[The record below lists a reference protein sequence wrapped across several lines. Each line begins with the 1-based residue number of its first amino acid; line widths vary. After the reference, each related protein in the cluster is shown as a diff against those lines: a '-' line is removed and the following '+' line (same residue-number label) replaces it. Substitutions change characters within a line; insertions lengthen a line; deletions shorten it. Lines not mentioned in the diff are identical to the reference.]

1 LRLIGES
8 GLDDGGVEVLAERL
22 GVGSRHLRRLFL
34 RHLGATPI
42 AVAQTRRL
50 HFAKKLID
58 ETSLPMSQ
66 VALAS
71 GFGCVR
77 RFNAG
82 IRKVYQ
88 RTPTQIRSLA
98 RQTEIQ
104 PGNQYLFRLN
114 FRPPYHWQGMLDFLA
129 ARATPGVEVVEAGTY
144 RRSFSLR
151 GSGGIGGSGK
161 GSDGKGSDGYF
172 EVSLD
177 EGRDALRVRIQFGD
191 PQSLF
196 FIIERIRAM
205 FDLNADWAAIVQ
217 SLRADPVL
225 EGRVKTD
232 PGLRVPG
239 CWNGFELATRAI
251 LGQQITVKGATAL
264 AGRMAHSFGKPFS
277 GASGLTHLF
286 PPPEVLADARLGD
299 IGLTGA
305 RAETIQVL
313 ARAVCSGTINFE
325 GVVDSDAFL
334 NRLCEIPGIGKWT
347 AQYVAMRALGEPDA
361 FPSSDLGLLRAMA
374 LESSRELERHAEAWR
389 PWRAYAAMYLWKIAS
404 QSAERENKQA
414 SSRAKKGIVGAASSH
429 QQAAMVG

>member
-1 LRLIGES
+1 M
-8 GLDDGGVEVLAERL
+8 
-22 GVGSRHLRRLFL
+22 
-34 RHLGATPI
+34 

-66 VALAS
+66 IAIAS

-82 IRKVYQ
+82 IQKVYH
-88 RTPTQIRSLA
+88 RTPTQIRRLA

-104 PGNQYLFRLN
+104 PGNQYRFRLH
-114 FRPPYHWQGMLDFLA
+114 FRPPYHWKGMLAFLA
-129 ARATPGVEVVEAGTY
+129 ARATPGVEVVEEGAY
-144 RRSFSLR
+144 RRSISL
-151 GSGGIGGSGK
+151 K
-161 GSDGKGSDGYF
+161 GNDGYF

-177 EGRDALRVRIQFGD
+177 EGRAALVVRIQFGD
-191 PQSLF
+191 PHSLF

-205 FDLNADWAAIVQ
+205 FDLSADWAAIVQ

-225 EGRVKTD
+225 EGGVKAD

-264 AGRMAHSFGKPFS
+264 AGRMVSRFGKPFC

-286 PPPEVLADARLGD
+286 PPAEVLADARLGD

-305 RAETIQVL
+305 RAETIQAL
-313 ARAVCSGTINFE
+313 ARAVCSGKINFE

-334 NRLCEIPGIGKWT
+334 NRLCDIPGIGKWT

-361 FPSSDLGLLRAMA
+361 FPSSDLGLLRAMNLA
-374 LESSRELERHAEAWR
+374 LGSSRDLERHAEAWR
-389 PWRAYAAMYLWKIAS
+389 PWRAYAAMYLWRIAS
-404 QSAERENKQA
+404 QSAARGNKLVPSEA
-414 SSRAKKGIVGAASSH
+414 RKGTVGTASSH
-429 QQAAMVG
+429 QHASMAV